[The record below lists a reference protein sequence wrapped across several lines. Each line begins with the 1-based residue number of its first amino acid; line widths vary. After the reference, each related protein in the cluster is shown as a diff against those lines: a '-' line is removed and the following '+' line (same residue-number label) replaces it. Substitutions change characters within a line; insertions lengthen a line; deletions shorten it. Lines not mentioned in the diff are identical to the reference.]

1 MKKKYAKNQL
11 QEAITKVNN
20 IVDNRVGCFQEP
32 IIPSDC
38 PTFDEAT
45 ANYVRERLGL
55 YLKSW
60 VLPKLD
66 NSIMEK
72 QEFIEKYNF
81 VKESVISAM
90 DKALERALENEVI
103 DLSKCDGNYL
113 DVYPLIGAVLKRE
126 LSYILDGSPTYS
138 RYIKR
143 KATKYNYDYRIWHDY
158 AGDYKHK

>member
-20 IVDNRVGCFQEP
+20 IVDNRVGS

-66 NSIMEK
+66 E
-72 QEFIEKYNF
+72 
-81 VKESVISAM
+81 
-90 DKALERALENEVI
+90 
-103 DLSKCDGNYL
+103 
-113 DVYPLIGAVLKRE
+113 
-126 LSYILDGSPTYS
+126 
-138 RYIKR
+138 
-143 KATKYNYDYRIWHDY
+143 
-158 AGDYKHK
+158 